1 MTKTIELIKKHNQ
14 EIEEYMNR
22 NGEWS
27 FHKFSDG
34 AIRYIDSI
42 FNTEPITVYDDVL
55 PLQPVRELEEL
66 KKAVEVSDALVTI
79 NDFVK
84 FDGSKVILGDTEIR
98 FYGVGVAVEYMGIRS
113 LDVDYNHDLKAILK
127 MIVKG
132 HFGRVVYIE
141 GNLVDIKYLVIM
153 EKGVSFPVIKR
164 GKFITVYFSY
174 GSIDSIK
181 DEEGCYI
188 YGGRQNDSNKH
199 E

>member
-1 MTKTIELIKKHNQ
+1 
-14 EIEEYMNR
+14 MNR

-34 AIRYIDSI
+34 SIRYTDSI
-42 FNTEPITVYDDVL
+42 FNTEPITGYDDAL

-66 KKAVEVSDALVTI
+66 KKAVGVSDALVTI

-84 FDGSKVILGDTEIR
+84 FDGSKVILADTEIR
-98 FYGVGVAVEYMGIRS
+98 FYGVGVAVEYTGIRS

-127 MIVKG
+127 IIVKG
-132 HFGRVVYIE
+132 HFGSVVYIE
-141 GNLVDIKYLVIM
+141 GHLVNIKYLNIM

-174 GSIDSIK
+174 ESIDSIR
-181 DEEGCYI
+181 DEEGRYI
-188 YGGRQNDSNKH
+188 YGD
-199 E
+199 